1 MAVDDKYD
9 DAYDRQGNRI
19 TIEEWGQLRKDRANI
34 VVEQTQVG
42 VFFVSTV
49 WLGLNHSF
57 GDEPP
62 VIFETM
68 VFEQGDDNWVG
79 LRAMTDRD
87 FSPWLE
93 LKVRRYSTED
103 DARRGHA
110 AIVAELQNHVAD
122 KAD

>member
-79 LRAMTDRD
+79 LRTMTDRD
-87 FSPWLE
+87 FSPWNE
-93 LKVRRYSTED
+93 LKVRLYSTED